1 MKNKCQKC
9 NKNCEKD
16 FCFQHKPK
24 KALARSQIKTKSFVA
39 QKTEKDKALD
49 SLQQNAMLVFF
60 QELWK
65 KRKHY
70 SEVSGEFLGNQ
81 FSTIYQHHILGK
93 KKFPQACFDEENIV
107 FLTASEHSSIEL
119 NMYKY
124 EEINKRREYLKTK
137 YNIL

>member
-1 MKNKCQKC
+1 MKNRCSKCGAKAESNLC
-9 NKNCEKD
+9 WL
-16 FCFQHKPK
+16 HKPK
-24 KALARSQIKTKSFVA
+24 KSLARSQIKSKNFVTP
-39 QKTEKDKALD
+39 KTETVEQ
-49 SLQQNAMLVFF
+49 SEMLLFF
-60 QELWK
+60 QQLWK

-93 KKFPQACFDEENIV
+93 KKYPQACFDEENII
-107 FLTASEHSSIEL
+107 FLSAQEHSSVEL

-124 EEINKRREYLKTK
+124 QEVNKRREYLKTK